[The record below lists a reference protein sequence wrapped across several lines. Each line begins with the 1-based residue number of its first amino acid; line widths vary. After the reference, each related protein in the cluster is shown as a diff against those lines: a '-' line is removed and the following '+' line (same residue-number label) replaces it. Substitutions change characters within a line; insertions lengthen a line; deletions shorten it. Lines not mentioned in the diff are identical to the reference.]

1 MNYSKIILNELLDK
15 LDKRQV
21 KYGGVSVSRKISLEN
36 REDVDVFSK
45 YWGDDAYLY
54 RDEIDGAIKQLE
66 KLGFVQAIYDRAT
79 SFLIKVVLVEEHAS
93 EAFSYVGRIPEAV
106 RIAGDIKNG
115 RKLLKTLQK
124 STTSYSFLQKMLDNL
139 QSGKS
144 CKQYFKSYGE
154 LEEIV
159 TAVKMIEEN
168 DEEILLRNFSKKKFK
183 DSKFLER
190 IGAKLLKIFNTF
202 GGEVFSS
209 FHELCERYL
218 IVRDTGYAIVKHGLR
233 LLINQQEIDLDALGI
248 DFCLSD
254 SAIEQMKIMQVTRRK
269 VITIENLTT
278 FHYFDSKDAIVI
290 YLGGYHNAVKRKFLK
305 KLSAFDSRLD
315 WFHFG
320 DIDWGGF
327 EIFMDL
333 TRKTGINF
341 HPIMMSIDELR
352 TYRSECAP
360 LTSEDR
366 QRLQRLLNDKDAAIF
381 YSTIEFMLKN
391 GYKLEQES
399 VVMKRF

>member
-1 MNYSKIILNELLDK
+1 MNYSKIILNDLLDK

-66 KLGFVQAIYDRAT
+66 NLGFVRAIYDRAT

-93 EAFSYVGRIPEAV
+93 EAFSYLGRIPEAV
-106 RIAGDIKNG
+106 RIAGDING
-115 RKLLKTLQK
+115 GQKLLKTLQE
-124 STTSYSFLQKMLDNL
+124 STTSYSFLKKMLDNL

-144 CKQYFKSYGE
+144 CKQYFKSYDE

-159 TAVKMIEEN
+159 IAVKVIEEN

-233 LLINQQEIDLDALGI
+233 LSINQQEIDLDALGI

-254 SAIEQMKIMQVTRRK
+254 SAIEQMKITQITRRK

-278 FHYFDSKDAIVI
+278 FHYFDSNDAIVI

-305 KLSAFDSRLD
+305 KLYAFDSQLD

-341 HPIMMSIDELR
+341 HPIMMSINELR

>member
-54 RDEIDGAIKQLE
+54 RDEIDDAIKRLE
-66 KLGFVQAIYDRAT
+66 NLGFVRAIYDGAT

-93 EAFSYVGRIPEAV
+93 EAFSYLGRIPEAV
-106 RIAGDIKNG
+106 RIAGDING
-115 RKLLKTLQK
+115 GQKLLKTLQE
-124 STTSYSFLQKMLDNL
+124 STTSYSFLKKMLDNL

-144 CKQYFKSYGE
+144 CKQYFKSYDE

-159 TAVKMIEEN
+159 IAVKVIEEN

-233 LLINQQEIDLDALGI
+233 LSINQQEIDLDALGI

-254 SAIEQMKIMQVTRRK
+254 SAIEQMKITQITRKK

-278 FHYFDSKDAIVI
+278 FHYFDSNDAIVI

-305 KLSAFDSRLD
+305 KLSAFDSQLD

-341 HPIMMSIDELR
+341 HPIMMSINELR

>member
-15 LDKRQV
+15 LDRRQV
-21 KYGGVSVSRKISLEN
+21 KHGGVSVSRSISLEN
-36 REDVDVFSK
+36 REDVVVFSK

-66 KLGFVQAIYDRAT
+66 DLGFVRAIYDRAT

-93 EAFSYVGRIPEAV
+93 KAFSYLGRTPEVV
-106 RIAGDIKNG
+106 RIAGNIEDG
-115 RKLLKTLQK
+115 RTLLKTLRE
-124 STTSYSFLQKMLDNL
+124 STTAYYFLQKMLDNL

-144 CKQYFKSYGE
+144 CKQYFKSYDE
-154 LEEIV
+154 LAEIV
-159 TAVKMIEEN
+159 KAVKAIEEN
-168 DEEILLRNFSKKKFK
+168 DEEILLRNFSKKKFMN
-183 DSKFLER
+183 SKFLER

-202 GGEVFSS
+202 GDETFSS
-209 FHELCERYL
+209 FHELCEHYL

-233 LLINQQEIDLDALGI
+233 LLINQQEIDIDALGI

-254 SAIEQMKIMQVTRRK
+254 FAIEQMKITEITRRK
-269 VITIENLTT
+269 VVTIENLTT
-278 FHYFDSKDAIVI
+278 FHYFDSNDAIII
-290 YLGGYHNAVKRKFLK
+290 YLGGYHNALKRKLLK
-305 KLSAFDSRLD
+305 KLSAFDSQLE

-341 HPIMMSIDELR
+341 RPLMMGIEELR
-352 TYRSECAP
+352 RYRSECAP

-366 QRLQRLLNDKDAAIF
+366 QRLQRLLNDKDAVIF

>member
-66 KLGFVQAIYDRAT
+66 NLGFVRAIYDRAT

-93 EAFSYVGRIPEAV
+93 EAFSYLGRIPEAV
-106 RIAGDIKNG
+106 RIAGAINDG
-115 RKLLKTLQK
+115 QKLLKTLQE
-124 STTSYSFLQKMLDNL
+124 STTSYSFLKKMLDNL

-144 CKQYFKSYGE
+144 CKQYFKSYDE

-159 TAVKMIEEN
+159 TAVKVIEEN

-190 IGAKLLKIFNTF
+190 IGAKLLNIFNTF

-218 IVRDTGYAIVKHGLR
+218 IVRDTGYAIVKHGLK
-233 LLINQQEIDLDALGI
+233 LSINQQEVDLDALGI

-254 SAIEQMKIMQVTRRK
+254 SAIEQMKITQITRRK

-305 KLSAFDSRLD
+305 KLYAFDSQLD

-341 HPIMMSIDELR
+341 HPIMMSINELR

>member
-1 MNYSKIILNELLDK
+1 MNYPEIILNELLDK

-21 KYGGVSVSRKISLEN
+21 KYGGVSIYRKIYLEN

-54 RDEIDGAIKQLE
+54 RDEIDDAIKQLE
-66 KLGFVQAIYDRAT
+66 NLGFVRAIYDRVT
-79 SFLIKVVLVEEHAS
+79 SFLIKVVLVEERAS
-93 EAFSYVGRIPEAV
+93 EAFSYLGRIPEAV
-106 RIAGDIKNG
+106 RIADDIKDG
-115 RKLLKTLQK
+115 QKLLKTLQE

-154 LEEIV
+154 F
-159 TAVKMIEEN
+159 
-168 DEEILLRNFSKKKFK
+168 EEILLRNFSKKKFK

-202 GGEVFSS
+202 GSEVFSS

-233 LLINQQEIDLDALGI
+233 LSINQQEIDLDALGI

-254 SAIEQMKIMQVTRRK
+254 PAIEQMKITQITRRK

-278 FHYFDSKDAIVI
+278 FHYFDSNDAIVI

-305 KLSAFDSRLD
+305 KLSAFDSQLD

-341 HPIMMSIDELR
+341 QPIMMSIDELR

>member
-15 LDKRQV
+15 LDRRQV
-21 KYGGVSVSRKISLEN
+21 KHGGTSVSRRIFLEN
-36 REDVDVFSK
+36 KEDVDVFSK

-66 KLGFVQAIYDRAT
+66 GLGFVRAIYDKAT

-93 EAFSYVGRIPEAV
+93 EAFSYLGRTPEAV
-106 RIAGDIKNG
+106 RIAENIKDG
-115 RKLLKTLQK
+115 QTLLKTLRE
-124 STTSYSFLQKMLDNL
+124 STTSYCFLQKMLDNL

-144 CKQYFKSYGE
+144 CKQYFKSYDE
-154 LEEIV
+154 LVEIV
-159 TAVKMIEEN
+159 KAVKAIEEN

-202 GGEVFSS
+202 GEEEFSS
-209 FHELCERYL
+209 FRELCERYL

-233 LLINQQEIDLDALGI
+233 LLINRQEIDLDALGI

-254 SAIEQMKIMQVTRRK
+254 SAIEQMEIKEITRRK
-269 VITIENLTT
+269 VVTVENLTT
-278 FHYFDSKDAIVI
+278 FHYFGEKDAIVI
-290 YLGGYHNAVKRKFLK
+290 YLGGYHNAVKRKLLK
-305 KLSAFDSRLD
+305 KLVAFDSQLE

-333 TRKTGINF
+333 KRKTGINF
-341 HPIMMSIDELR
+341 HPLMMGIDELG

-360 LTSEDR
+360 LTSDDR
-366 QRLQRLLNDKDAAIF
+366 QRLQRLLNDTDAAIF
-381 YSTIEFMLKN
+381 YPTIEFMLKN

>member
-66 KLGFVQAIYDRAT
+66 NLGFVRTIYDRAT

-93 EAFSYVGRIPEAV
+93 EAFSYLGRIPEAV
-106 RIAGDIKNG
+106 RIAGDINDG
-115 RKLLKTLQK
+115 QKLLKTLQE
-124 STTSYSFLQKMLDNL
+124 STTSYSFLKKMLDNL

-144 CKQYFKSYGE
+144 CKQYFKSYDE

-159 TAVKMIEEN
+159 IAVKVIEEN

-190 IGAKLLKIFNTF
+190 IGAKLLKIFKTF

-218 IVRDTGYAIVKHGLR
+218 IVRDTGYAIVKHGLK
-233 LLINQQEIDLDALGI
+233 LSINQQEIDLDALGI

-254 SAIEQMKIMQVTRRK
+254 SAIEQMKITQITRRK

-278 FHYFDSKDAIVI
+278 FHYFDSNDAIVI

-305 KLSAFDSRLD
+305 KLYAFDSQLD

-341 HPIMMSIDELR
+341 HPIMMSINELR